1 MKNYTAKN
9 FVEHLKNIDFP
20 NYKAYSCVNM
30 AYLDFISKLTDVIDS
45 LCPSKKIRIKGNTKP
60 WFDSEV
66 ILMVNKRDK
75 DIFRTTNNFLKTT
88 IEKKKK
94 DVFQN
99 KLQENSKSSKEIW
112 KTLKSLR
119 LNSKKAGQSKLC
131 LKEDDVVQF
140 EQQQQQK
147 KANIF
152 KTFYSELTGNLAK
165 KLPKSLLSNLI
176 QKKLR
181 CSTKN

>member
-88 IEKKKK
+88 IEKKERM
-94 DVFQN
+94 F
-99 KLQENSKSSKEIW
+99 
-112 KTLKSLR
+112 
-119 LNSKKAGQSKLC
+119 
-131 LKEDDVVQF
+131 
-140 EQQQQQK
+140 
-147 KANIF
+147 F
-152 KTFYSELTGNLAK
+152 KTSYRKIRKVLK
-165 KLPKSLLSNLI
+165 KYGKP
-176 QKKLR
+176 
-181 CSTKN
+181 